1 LLKIITVVGAR
12 PNFVKAAALH
22 KAFVASGKIDS
33 KIVHTGQHFD
43 AQMSDVFFQQLEM
56 PKPSYHLGIGQ
67 GTQTAQTAKIMLALE
82 PILAAEKPD
91 LIIVVGDVT
100 STFAAALTASK
111 LQIPIAHVEAGLRSG
126 DRRMPEEINRILTDG
141 ISDFLFVTEQA
152 GVENLINENIPREKI
167 FLVGNCMIDACI
179 HFYKNSNYKLP
190 ENSPVLKH
198 KKGHYALITIHR
210 GSNTNSVEKLRK
222 LVLLVE
228 KTANLLDSIFPIHPG
243 TKLLLKQH
251 GLFEKLEQCERL
263 TILDPQGYV
272 EFLTL
277 IENAAVVITDSG
289 GVQEETTFLKVN
301 CLTFRENTERPVTI
315 EIGSNQ
321 LIYDLSINTLFEKLS
336 DIKTGNNNKLF
347 EIPPL
352 WDGKAAERITEILL
366 QNFKK

>member
-1 LLKIITVVGAR
+1 M
-12 PNFVKAAALH
+12 KAAALH
-22 KAFVASGKIDS
+22 KAFVASGQIDS
-33 KIVHTGQHFD
+33 KIIHTGQHFD
-43 AQMSDVFFQQLEM
+43 AQMSDVFFQQLEI
-56 PKPSYHLGIGQ
+56 PEPSYHLGVGHD
-67 GTQTAQTAKIMLALE
+67 TQTAQTAKILLTLE
-82 PILAAEKPD
+82 PILLSEKPGI
-91 LIIVVGDVT
+91 LIVVGDVT

-126 DRRMPEEINRILTDG
+126 DRTMPEEINRILTDS

-152 GVENLINENIPREKI
+152 GVENLINENIPKEKI

-179 HFYKNSNYKLP
+179 HFYKNLNYKLP
-190 ENSPVLKH
+190 ENSPILKH

-210 GSNTNSVEKLRK
+210 GSNTNSVERLKK

-228 KTANLLDSIFPIHPG
+228 KTASLLDSIFPIHPG

-263 TILDPQGYV
+263 TILEPQGYV

-289 GVQEETTFLKVN
+289 GVQEETTFFKVN

-321 LIYDLSINTLFEKLS
+321 LIADLNIDTLVEKLC
-336 DIKTGNNNKLF
+336 IVLKGGNDDKNF
-347 EIPPL
+347 EIPPF
-352 WDGKAAERITEILL
+352 WDGKAAERITKILL
-366 QNFKK
+366 EQYAKS